1 MKFLEHIVEDINPE
15 QLNELENKAYVFPTR
30 RAGAHFQEVL
40 KSKFNNHTFWAPQVF
55 SIDDFIIQLSGKHPT
70 DELTLIFDLFK
81 SYTKYDPQIKFDK
94 FFNWAEVLIR
104 DFDEID
110 KYLVDASKL
119 YRNLFEIEALD
130 EQFAD
135 QEETQLLISQFN
147 KVIHSSKNGA
157 MSRSFVKAWDIIGKV
172 YQDFQNQLSKDG
184 RAYPGMLY
192 REVVE
197 KMDTL
202 ELEFE
207 HITFCGFNALTTSEE
222 RLINHFMERNICT
235 IYWDAD
241 KSYLEDDFDE
251 AGKFL
256 RRYRRLWPGSNSKWV
271 ITDFVNSNSKLDI
284 IGTAQLVAQA
294 KITGNA
300 LTEMLKDGS
309 EPGNTA
315 IVLADENLLFPI
327 LYALPEHIKEANVT
341 MGYSLKK
348 SGIHNIV
355 ESYLQ
360 AVSNQKGKRENIY
373 FRRSDVLRFL
383 NQPLIRLLYPGLIED
398 AIIISQGR
406 SKWVSSKKTISVL
419 KDQKIAK
426 LLQESSPDNTLKLL
440 IDLLKDVNLR
450 LKNKN
455 SLEQEFNYHYLKLLI
470 NLDDKI
476 TESSLHTDH
485 AIIYKIVMETIRSA
499 KVPFSGEP
507 TNGLQIMGFLETRA
521 IDFDQIFL
529 LSVNENKLPAKKQKI
544 TYIPYALRKA
554 FKMPTFEI
562 QDAIYAYHF
571 KRLLQRSKHSRV
583 IYDTEVAIDGSGE
596 KSRFI
601 LQLEQLLRKS
611 SIKVSQA
618 IYGHPLDAKVEAPII
633 SVEKNPQVIEDMDKY
648 HRVKE
653 PLRLSPTKLAT
664 YIECKLRFYFK
675 HVVSIR
681 ETEEFSEDMDAREFG
696 IIVHKVLEQ
705 IYRKFEGQQ
714 VEEKDFDLL
723 LTGNLVTEEI
733 EEALKEYRF
742 TDNLEGKNLL
752 NKSIIKRL
760 IESVIQHDK
769 IQAPLKMVALEESKL
784 IQSIDV
790 DGKKI
795 NLGGIIDRIDQLKDG
810 SYRIIDYKTGVLK
823 LVAPTRNLESNLEGY
838 ISEYFENPKLK
849 SGFQAYYYTYLFKK
863 EFPERKVKTGIYGL
877 KEINKGINFLRQ
889 GENIDD
895 QIMEAF
901 EIQLKKLIRE
911 IFNPEIPFAET
922 EDRSRCEY
930 CTYKNLCRRR

>member
-15 QLNELENKAYVFPTR
+15 QLNELENKTYVFPTR
-30 RAGAHFQEVL
+30 RAGAHFQEL
-40 KSKFNNHTFWAPQVF
+40 MKSRFNNHTFWAPQVF
-55 SIDDFIIQLSGKHPT
+55 SIDDFIIHLSGKHPT
-70 DELTLIFDLFK
+70 EELTLIFDLFK
-81 SYTKYDPQIKFDK
+81 SYRKYDPQIKFDK
-94 FFNWAEVLIR
+94 FFSWAEVLIR

-119 YRNLFEIEALD
+119 YRNLFEIEELD
-130 EQFAD
+130 QQFAD

-157 MSRSFVKAWDIIGKV
+157 MSQSFVKTWDIIGKV
-172 YQDFQNQLSKDG
+172 YLDFQNQLSRDG
-184 RAYPGMLY
+184 KAYPGMLY
-192 REVVE
+192 REVAE
-197 KMDTL
+197 KIDEL
-202 ELEFE
+202 EIEFE
-207 HITFCGFNALTTSEE
+207 HIIFCGFNALTKSEE
-222 RLINHFMERNICT
+222 SLISHFMERNICT

-241 KSYLEDDFDE
+241 KSYLEDDLDE

-271 ITDFVNSNSKLDI
+271 ISDYMNSNSKLEI

-300 LTEMLKDGS
+300 LTEMLKDGIEHGS
-309 EPGNTA
+309 TA

-327 LYALPEHIKEANVT
+327 LYALPDQIKEANVT

-355 ESYLQ
+355 ESYLRTI
-360 AVSNQKGKRENIY
+360 SNQKGKRANIF
-373 FRRSDVLRFL
+373 FRRSDVLRFI
-383 NQPLIRLLYPGLIED
+383 NQPLIKLLYPGIAED
-398 AIIISQGR
+398 ATVISQGR
-406 SKWVSSKKTISVL
+406 SKWVNSKIL
-419 KDQKIAK
+419 KDQNIAA
-426 LLQESSPDNTLKLL
+426 LLQLNDPAQTLKLL
-440 IDLLKDVNLR
+440 IDLLKDLNLR
-450 LKNKN
+450 LRNRN

-476 TESSLHTDH
+476 NESSLHIDY
-485 AIIYKIVMETIRSA
+485 AIIYKIVMETARSA

-507 TNGLQIMGFLETRA
+507 STGLQIMGFLETRT
-521 IDFDQIFL
+521 IDFDQVFL
-529 LSVNENKLPAKKQKI
+529 LSVNENKLPAKKQQI

-554 FKMPTFEI
+554 YKMPTFEV

-571 KRLLQRSKHSRV
+571 KRLLQRSKHCRI

-601 LQLEQLLRKS
+601 LQMEQLLQES
-611 SIKVSQA
+611 SIDVSQA
-618 IYGHPLDAKVEAPII
+618 IYGHPLEAKVEAPLI

-648 HRVKE
+648 FRVDE

-675 HVVSIR
+675 HVASIR

-705 IYRKFEGQQ
+705 IYRKFEGQ
-714 VEEKDFDLL
+714 EMIEKDFDQL
-723 LTGNLVTEEI
+723 LTGNNIAEEI
-733 EEALKEYRF
+733 DEALRDYRF

-752 NKSIIKRL
+752 NKSIIIRL

-769 IQAPLKMVALEESKL
+769 IQTPLKMIALEETKL
-784 IQSIDV
+784 SQSIEV
-790 DGKKI
+790 DGKEI
-795 NLGGIIDRIDQLKDG
+795 NLGGTIDRIDQLKDG
-810 SYRIIDYKTGVLK
+810 SYRIIDYKTGVMK
-823 LVAPTRNLESNLEGY
+823 LVAPTRNLENNLESY

-863 EFPERKVKTGIYGL
+863 KFPERTVKTGIYGL
-877 KEINKGINFLRQ
+877 KEINKGIHFLRQ

-895 QIMEAF
+895 RIMEEF
-901 EIQLKKLIRE
+901 ETQLKKIIRE
-911 IFNPEIPFAET
+911 IFNPEIPFDET